1 MKEINTLRKGKFE
14 KVDDS
19 KELEKIYCQL
29 TTIKKRTRLSFD
41 GIGPDLCREG
51 ERKVGDVYKFG
62 EEYIIFSEVFKN
74 FAGSDK
80 KVHEYTNQQRTV
92 AFTKL
97 L

>member
-1 MKEINTLRKGKFE
+1 MKETNTLRKGKFE

-29 TTIKKRTRLSFD
+29 TTIKKRTRLY
-41 GIGPDLCREG
+41 GIGPGLCREG

-80 KVHEYTNQQRTV
+80 KVHEYTNQQRAV
-92 AFTKL
+92 ASTKL